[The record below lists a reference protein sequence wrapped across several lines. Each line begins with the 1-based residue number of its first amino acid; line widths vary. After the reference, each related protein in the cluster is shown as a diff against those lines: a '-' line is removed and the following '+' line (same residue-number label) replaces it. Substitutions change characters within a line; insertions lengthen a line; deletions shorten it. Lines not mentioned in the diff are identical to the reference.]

1 MPASSTRLPSIPN
14 LNHKV
19 PMETWDFILEGVDF
33 PFSVAEAKALKLEL
47 MEERESFVIN
57 HGKVFEDTIQFSL

>member
-1 MPASSTRLPSIPN
+1 
-14 LNHKV
+14 
-19 PMETWDFILEGVDF
+19 METWDFILEGVDF